1 LLSQAVELCSGNA
14 SFGEGAFLAPC
25 AVLVALKGKTI
36 VVGAGASVGA
46 QCFLKGPIE
55 LGADVSLNPRCHLD
69 GGSKGIMVGAGTR
82 VAAGLNAFAFNH
94 GMAPNKE
101 VRSQKTSSQG
111 IVLGKDVWVGANV
124 GELYVVWLVAP
135 CSSNTHSVDII

>member
-1 LLSQAVELCSGNA
+1 M
-14 SFGEGAFLAPC
+14 
-25 AVLVALKGKTI
+25 
-36 VVGAGASVGA
+36 GA